1 MSNDAG
7 LSLNPVAS
15 FSGLPQTP
23 ALSRVK
29 ALPDSNYTFT
39 QADSGCIFQLGT
51 VTGARTHTLPAV
63 AQCAGMRLDII
74 CTVAPAGNTVTF
86 QGPAGTMVGQ
96 VTTALSNADP
106 SIPTNGVAGNAAKR
120 SVASGANLAVGSSLS
135 LYCDGTY
142 WRALGVG
149 QCPVGA
155 GAAAVWAFA

>member
-39 QADSGCIFQLGT
+39 QADSGCIFTLGA

-63 AQCAGMRLDII
+63 AQCAGMRLRVIVG
-74 CTVAPAGNTVTF
+74 TAPAANTVTF
-86 QGPAGTMVGQ
+86 QGPVGLMKGLLQ
-96 VTTALSNADP
+96 T
-106 SIPTNGVAGNAAKR
+106 NAANDGSTVVFASVPAAGGR
-120 SVASGANLAVGSSLS
+120 SVATTANTTVGSSIELV
-135 LYCDGTY
+135 CDGVS
-142 WRALGVG
+142 WNASSNIGV
-149 QCPVGA
+149 
-155 GAAAVWAFA
+155 GAAAGAQWAFA